1 MADER
6 HQHTDELLQ
15 KVAGL
20 PTRPGVYLHRD
31 AQGTIIY
38 VGKAKNLRARVKS
51 YFQEGRPVDAKTRAL
66 MLRIADFE
74 TIVTDTEVEALIL
87 ENTLIKEHK
96 PKYNILLKDDKS
108 YPYIRITREEFPRV
122 FSTRRVIRD
131 GSTYYGPYTDGTYLY
146 GLLKTLRSVFPL
158 RSCELP
164 LTDATVAAGK
174 YKVCLDYHIR
184 KCEGPCQAHV
194 GREHY

>member
-122 FSTRRVIRD
+122 FSTRRVNRD
-131 GSTYYGPYTDGTYLY
+131 
-146 GLLKTLRSVFPL
+146 
-158 RSCELP
+158 
-164 LTDATVAAGK
+164 
-174 YKVCLDYHIR
+174 
-184 KCEGPCQAHV
+184 
-194 GREHY
+194 